1 MTDPAPRHRLSAER
15 IVAEAFALVDGE
27 GTDAFSF
34 RVLAARLGC
43 QAMSL
48 YHYFPSKAH
57 LFEAMVGVCIGEL
70 TLPPPGEGW
79 RQKASHFCYDFR
91 AMALR
96 HPGFFG
102 YFTIFR
108 LNNAAGLRFLQEL
121 LSVFEETGLP
131 ADRRAFHFRAIG
143 YYIGGAGLDEA
154 LGYAKGPSSVDPV
167 PEDVARRDY
176 PAITAVGPWFAQQH
190 HEAIFM
196 HGLTALL
203 DAIERDIAAQAS
215 G

>member
-1 MTDPAPRHRLSAER
+1 MTDPAPRPRLSAER
-15 IVAEAFALVDGE
+15 ILAEAFALVDAE

-43 QAMSL
+43 QAMSI

-57 LFEAMVGVCIGEL
+57 LFEAMVGVCIDEM

-79 RQKASHFCYDFR
+79 RAKLEHVCRDFR

-96 HPGFFG
+96 HPGFFA

-108 LNNAAGLRFLQEL
+108 QNNATGLRFLNEL
-121 LSVFEETGLP
+121 LTVLEATGLP

-154 LGYAKGPSSVDPV
+154 LGYARGPSSLDPV
-167 PEDVARRDY
+167 PDEVARRDY
-176 PAITAVGPWFAQQH
+176 PAIMAVGPWFASRY
-190 HEAIFM
+190 HEAIFT
-196 HGLTALL
+196 HGMTVLL
-203 DAIERDIAAQAS
+203 DAIAADIAAHAS
-215 G
+215 R